1 MGDLV
6 QVLCFENALAFK
18 VGMIDI
24 VLLYK
29 IAGAPGKRSE
39 FQESTFTFD

>member
-29 IAGAPGKRSE
+29 VVVYTLAVSG
-39 FQESTFTFD
+39 QY